1 MYISSYEGVQMNAKF
16 FGDPKDL
23 FKYDLITDILKNFH
37 GEVDR
42 LVIVPMLTAYYPRF
56 RGNPGCR
63 NKNLIECFRRFR
75 TKEDVDNYYTTLKE
89 YFKELKESIG
99 TKKVRVRIEKDETF
113 SQATRAAY
121 FSGILE
127 KFPQGCLL
135 FIDPDIGI
143 KENNYTAKHLSFA
156 ELRGFWDQLDNESIL
171 MIYQHF
177 QRNRVFG
184 RSDPDSKAA
193 DVTRLIGTSPLIIA
207 DTTVM
212 FIFLTKS
219 PELRSDLKVILKN
232 YQKRIH
238 NSIKDPKKRRTLTVT
253 G

>member
-1 MYISSYEGVQMNAKF
+1 
-16 FGDPKDL
+16 
-23 FKYDLITDILKNFH
+23 
-37 GEVDR
+37 
-42 LVIVPMLTAYYPRF
+42 
-56 RGNPGCR
+56 
-63 NKNLIECFRRFR
+63 
-75 TKEDVDNYYTTLKE
+75 VDNYYTTLKE

-113 SQATRAAY
+113 SQASRSAY
-121 FSGILE
+121 FSSILE
-127 KFPQGCLL
+127 HFPQACLL

-156 ELRGFWDQLDNESIL
+156 ELQGFWDQLDNESIL

-177 QRNRVFG
+177 QRNRVLG
-184 RSDPDSKAA
+184 RTDPNSKAA

-212 FIFLTKS
+212 FIFLTKN
-219 PELRSDLKVILKN
+219 PELRSELKMILKN

-238 NSIKDPKKRRTLTVT
+238 NSIKDPKKRRALTMT

>member
-1 MYISSYEGVQMNAKF
+1 MEISPYEDVQMNAKF

-37 GEVDR
+37 GKIGR

-75 TKEDVDNYYTTLKE
+75 TKEDVDNYYMTLRE

-99 TKKVRVRIEKDETF
+99 TKKVKVRIEKDEMF
-113 SQATRAAY
+113 SQQTRSAY
-121 FSGILE
+121 FSAIFSH
-127 KFPQGCLL
+127 FPQTCLL
-135 FIDPDIGI
+135 FIDPDTGI
-143 KENNYTAKHLSFA
+143 KENNYNAKHLSFA
-156 ELRGFWDQLDNESIL
+156 ELKEFWDQLDNESIL

-177 QRNRVFG
+177 QRNRVLG
-184 RSDPDSKAA
+184 GSDPGSKAA
-193 DVTRLIGTSPLIIA
+193 DVTRLTSSSPLIIA
-207 DTTVM
+207 DNTVM
-212 FIFLTKS
+212 FIFLTKN
-219 PELRSDLKVILKN
+219 PELRSDLRAILKN
-232 YQKRIH
+232 YQKKIQ
-238 NSIKDPKKRRTLTVT
+238 NLTKDPKKRRTLTLT

>member
-1 MYISSYEGVQMNAKF
+1 MYISPCEGVLVNAKF

-37 GEVDR
+37 GKIDR

-63 NKNLIECFRRFR
+63 NKNLVECFRRFR

-89 YFKELKESIG
+89 YFKDLKESIG

-113 SQATRAAY
+113 SQVTRAAY

-127 KFPQGCLL
+127 HFPQACLL

-143 KENNYTAKHLSFA
+143 KETHYNAKHLSFA
-156 ELRGFWDQLDNESIL
+156 ELKGLWEQLDSDSVL

-177 QRNRVFG
+177 QRNRVTG
-184 RSDPDSKAA
+184 HSDPQSKAA
-193 DVTRLIGTSPLIIA
+193 DVTRLTGSAPLIIA
-207 DTTVM
+207 DTSVM
-212 FIFLTKS
+212 FIFLTKD
-219 PELRSDLKVILKN
+219 PELRSELREILKN

-238 NSIKDPKKRRTLTVT
+238 TSIKDPKKRRSLTIT

>member
-1 MYISSYEGVQMNAKF
+1 MNAKF

-37 GEVDR
+37 GKIDR

-89 YFKELKESIG
+89 YFKDLKESIG
-99 TKKVRVRIEKDETF
+99 IKKVRVRIEKEEIF
-113 SQATRAAY
+113 SQATRSEY
-121 FSGILE
+121 FSRILE
-127 KFPQGCLL
+127 NFPQACLL

-156 ELRGFWDQLDNESIL
+156 ELKRFWDQIDNESIL

-177 QRNRVFG
+177 QRNRVLG
-184 RSDPDSKAA
+184 STDPKSKAA
-193 DVTRLIGTSPLIIA
+193 DVTRLIGTSPIILA

-212 FIFLTKS
+212 FIFLTKN
-219 PELRSDLKVILKN
+219 PELRSELKDILKN

-238 NSIKDPKKRRTLTVT
+238 NSINNPKKRRTLTLS